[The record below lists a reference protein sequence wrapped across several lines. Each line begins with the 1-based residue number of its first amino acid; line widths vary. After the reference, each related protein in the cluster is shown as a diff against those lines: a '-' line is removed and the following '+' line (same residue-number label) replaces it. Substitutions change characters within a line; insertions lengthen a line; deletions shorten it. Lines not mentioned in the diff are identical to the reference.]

1 MVTVFLAIFIAIVML
16 IVGGVFSQPIVK
28 VIRRRLPGFSYE
40 GDLFLLTGLLALA
53 AFALGLLVM
62 YLQ

>member
-1 MVTVFLAIFIAIVML
+1 MITVFLAIFIAIVML

-28 VIRRRLPGFSYE
+28 VVRRRLPGFSYE
-40 GDLFLLTGLLALA
+40 GDLLLLAGLLALA
-53 AFALGLLVM
+53 AFTLGLLVM

>member
-1 MVTVFLAIFIAIVML
+1 MITVFLAIFIAIFVL

-28 VIRRRLPGFSYE
+28 VVRRRLPGFSYE
-40 GDLFLLTGLLALA
+40 GDLFLLAGLLALA
-53 AFALGLLVM
+53 AFTLGLVVM

>member
-1 MVTVFLAIFIAIVML
+1 MVTVLLAIFITINVL

-40 GDLFLLTGLLALA
+40 GDLFLLAGLLALA
-53 AFALGLLVM
+53 AFTLGLVVM